1 MNPDSSTLI
10 ASSQNA
16 AAPGEAPPNCGNVTT
31 QQPLNRTRRDW
42 CKTAAVVGLAAAGGA
57 RLPFAARAAVA
68 AVAAGPTAVP
78 EIGSRRELFV
88 DDFLIAQLDGAALHA
103 HQPEPRD
110 VVLTCDAPWEGN
122 TSAYYTLFAD
132 DDRFRMYYRGAHWD
146 VAAKKEAHPEFA
158 CYAESRDGL
167 TFTKPKLG
175 LFEFNGSKENNIVL
189 TGTGT
194 HCFTAF
200 KDGNPAAPAE
210 ARYKAVSAVF
220 KKGLYA
226 YQSPD
231 GVRWSWMKQ
240 TPVITDGAFDS
251 QNLAFWDAARG
262 EYRAY
267 WRHFAN
273 GVRAIRT
280 ATSKDFLHWEKQAD
294 LRYVDSPAEHLYT
307 NAVLPYARA
316 PHLFL
321 GFPTRFQP
329 KHQQVEP
336 VFMSSRDGVLF
347 KRWPEPLIPIT
358 APKDRDGNRSNYMT
372 WGLLQLPGQ
381 DRELSVYAT
390 EAYYSGPGSRVR
402 RFAFRT
408 DGFVSVRAG
417 ATGGTLLTKPF
428 TFTGGKLAL
437 NVVSKGPT
445 RVELQDTSGKVL
457 PGFAFTDCAPITGD
471 FIDHTV
477 NWRGGSLATHA
488 GKPVRLKFEL
498 KDADVFAMKFNA

>member
-1 MNPDSSTLI
+1 MSHPHFSRRAWLQAAVTAGAT
-10 ASSQNA
+10 ASLPPRLTA
-16 AAPGEAPPNCGNVTT
+16 AAPPAP
-31 QQPLNRTRRDW
+31 
-42 CKTAAVVGLAAAGGA
+42 LA
-57 RLPFAARAAVA
+57 L
-68 AVAAGPTAVP
+68 
-78 EIGSRRELFV
+78 GSRRELFL
-88 DDFLIAQLDGAALHA
+88 DDFLIGSLDGAALHA
-103 HQPEPRD
+103 HQPQPRD
-110 VVLTCDAPWEGN
+110 VVITCDAPWEGN
-122 TSAYYTLFAD
+122 TSAYYTIFAD
-132 DDRFRMYYRGAHWD
+132 DDRFRMYYRGWHWD
-146 VAAKKEAHPEFA
+146 VVAKKEAHPEFA

-175 LFEFNGSKENNIVL
+175 LFEFDGSKENNIVL

-200 KDGNPAAPAE
+200 KDANPAAPPE

-231 GVRWSWMKQ
+231 GVRWSWMQ
-240 TPVITDGAFDS
+240 QQPVLTNGAFDS

-267 WRHFAN
+267 WRYFTDGGYK

-280 ATSKDFLHWEKQAD
+280 ATSKDFLVWENQAD

-307 NAVLPYARA
+307 NAILPYARA
-316 PHLFL
+316 PHLFI

-390 EAYYSGPGSRVR
+390 EAYYAGPGSRVR
-402 RFAFRT
+402 RFVFRT

-417 ATGGTLLTKPF
+417 AAGGTLLTKAL
-428 TFTGGKLAL
+428 TFTGTKLTVNLA
-437 NVVSKGPT
+437 SKGAT
-445 RVELQDTSGKVL
+445 RVELQDADGKAL
-457 PGFAFTDCAPITGD
+457 PGFALADCTPITGD
-471 FIDHTV
+471 FIEHPV
-477 NWRGGSLATHA
+477 NWRGGSLAAHA
-488 GKPVRLKFEL
+488 GKAVRVKFEL